1 LTQYWTVA
9 DIMRNLRYPSGRPA
23 FSSAASVR
31 SWIARHRNA
40 GHFTHHPT
48 ERRGPKDAHVYDPAE
63 ITLWWDRQ
71 RSRADK
77 ASKLTSRAPADL

>member
-1 LTQYWTVA
+1 
-9 DIMRNLRYPSGRPA
+9 
-23 FSSAASVR
+23 VR

-40 GHFTHHPT
+40 GHFSHHPT

-77 ASKLTSRAPADL
+77 ASKAAKASKLTSRAPADL